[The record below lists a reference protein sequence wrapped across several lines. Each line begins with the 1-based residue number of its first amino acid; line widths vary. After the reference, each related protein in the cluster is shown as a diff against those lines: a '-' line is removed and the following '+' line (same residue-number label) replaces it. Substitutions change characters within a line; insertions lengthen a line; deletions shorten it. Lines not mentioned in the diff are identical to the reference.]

1 MVEETLQTTRPESIS
16 LLRLDTDLYRSTY
29 LELVHLYPMISAG
42 GILLLDDYGGFQGVR
57 VAVDQYFDETRQPI
71 FLSRI
76 NAGVRLAVKL
86 PSGV

>member
-1 MVEETLQTTRPESIS
+1 
-16 LLRLDTDLYRSTY
+16 
-29 LELVHLYPMISAG
+29 
-42 GILLLDDYGGFQGVR
+42 VR